1 MPTADS
7 RSVPAARVG
16 VLQVSKIGYGEGSHC
31 EEEPLWAMAVIPL
44 LPSCLLLPIVQEFG
58 IIYSQNMEA
67 LKSL

>member
-1 MPTADS
+1 
-7 RSVPAARVG
+7 
-16 VLQVSKIGYGEGSHC
+16 VSKIGYGEGSHC